1 MDLQSLKNEYNFD
14 LVIDYKNKAETY
26 EQDECFSE
34 QFLHVFYLDK
44 YHEKISDVIEKLF
57 ICVKDDEHMKRWIDK
72 VNQCNNMM
80 KPDDCG
86 MELMGFMMLFTFD
99 HLQHIHECLQSLFK
113 NGMITEN
120 NIKEMDNLLK

>member
-26 EQDECFSE
+26 EQDEYFSE

-57 ICVKDDEHMKRWIDK
+57 TCVKDDEHMKRWIDK

>member
-1 MDLQSLKNEYNFD
+1 
-14 LVIDYKNKAETY
+14 
-26 EQDECFSE
+26 
-34 QFLHVFYLDK
+34 
-44 YHEKISDVIEKLF
+44 
-57 ICVKDDEHMKRWIDK
+57 MKRWIDK